1 MKVSQDISCELS
13 TYHRIYMKYF
23 LTCIFPG
30 KKKEYISYNLFF
42 SFCFS
47 IDKVPKITSPVLVI
61 HGTEDEVIDFS
72 HGLAIYER
80 CPRKVEPLWVE
91 GAGHNDVELYGQYLE
106 RLKQFI
112 SVDLAVNWHKDTEG
126 NGAIEETLQQLRV
139 EDLQVVTEIET
150 LLWHMWKLEGNKM
163 EVWSRNEDAQLISV

>member
-1 MKVSQDISCELS
+1 MTSDVKPQQTNKYIITTIDIL
-13 TYHRIYMKYF
+13 
-23 LTCIFPG
+23 
-30 KKKEYISYNLFF
+30 LFF
-42 SFCFS
+42 AS

-80 CPRKVEPLWVE
+80 CPRTVEPLWVE

-112 SVDLAVNWHKDTEG
+112 SVELAVN
-126 NGAIEETLQQLRV
+126 
-139 EDLQVVTEIET
+139 
-150 LLWHMWKLEGNKM
+150 
-163 EVWSRNEDAQLISV
+163 